1 MSARKIKTRPENPD
15 SVREYLKKAAD
26 NHSQMLLALDSEN
39 SNAASTLAVQC
50 AISSADAICV
60 YELGMR
66 SVSQDHRDVCDLVRS
81 ITLNEAAEKS
91 NALKRIIAK
100 KHLVQYESRS
110 ITHGEAKDMVKW
122 ASRFYRWVVSVAEK

>member
-1 MSARKIKTRPENPD
+1 MSARKIKTRSENPD

-26 NHSQMLLALDSEN
+26 NHSQMLLALDREN
-39 SNAASTLAVQC
+39 SNAAATLAVQC

-81 ITLNEAAEKS
+81 ITLNEATEKS
-91 NALKRIIAK
+91 NSLKRIIAK

-110 ITHGEAKDMVKW
+110 ITLGEAKDMVKW
-122 ASRFYRWVVSVAEK
+122 ASKFYQWVVSVVEK